1 MKTQTA
7 PTERKYYL
15 DWLRVAAIL
24 TVFIYH
30 STRFFDLGDWHIK
43 NPEVYRSVS
52 VFQGMMEIWMMPLIF
67 VISGASVF
75 YALNKGGAGKYF
87 KDKFLRLGVPL
98 IVAVFTHAS
107 WQVYLERVTH
117 LQFQGS
123 YLEFLP
129 HYFDGIYLDTGVG
142 GNFAFAGM
150 HLWYLLVLLVFS
162 AIFYPLF
169 CWLKGSG
176 QRFLNGLGNFLAKP
190 GAMYLLVVPLILV
203 EWATSDTPVDE
214 LDPGGWNFA
223 LYACFFL
230 SGFLLYGSERLQER
244 IRQARRVNLGI
255 GLVAIATLLFL
266 FLFAEQLNII
276 PLAEEID
283 NPIICLG
290 AWSLV
295 FAFLGSGMQRLNYS
309 TPALKYAN
317 EAVLPFYILHQ
328 SVLLTIGFLVVQWQI
343 PDLAKWLIIV
353 AASFTVI
360 MGLYELLIRR
370 INLLRFLFGMKRLPK
385 AAPVP
390 ARDRQMAG
398 EQAR

>member
-1 MKTQTA
+1 MNTQTA
-7 PTERKYYL
+7 LVERRYYL

-24 TVFIYH
+24 SVFIYH

-43 NPEVYRSVS
+43 NPDVYRSVS
-52 VFQGMMEIWMMPLIF
+52 ILQGMMEIWMMPLIF
-67 VISGASVF
+67 VISGISVF
-75 YALNKGGAGKYF
+75 YALNKGSAGKYF

-98 IVAVFTHAS
+98 LTAVFTHAS

-123 YLEFLP
+123 YFEFLP
-129 HYFDGIYLDTGVG
+129 HYFEGIYLDTGVG

-150 HLWYLLVLLVFS
+150 HLWYLLVLLVFC
-162 AIFYPLF
+162 ILFYPLF
-169 CWLKGSG
+169 RWLKGSG
-176 QRFLNGLGNFLAKP
+176 QGSLNGLADFLAKS
-190 GAMYLLVVPLILV
+190 GGMYLLVIPLILV
-203 EWATSDTPVDE
+203 EWATGDTPVDE

-230 SGFLLYGSERLQER
+230 SGFLLAGSRRLEER

-255 GLVAIATLLFL
+255 GLVAAATLLCL
-266 FLFAEQLNII
+266 FLFAERLNII

-283 NPIICLG
+283 NPIICLS
-290 AWSLV
+290 AWSLI
-295 FAFLGSGMQRLNYS
+295 FAFLGFGMQHLNYS

-328 SVLLTIGFLVVQWQI
+328 TVLLTIGFLVVQWQI
-343 PDLAKWLIIV
+343 PDLAKWLVIV
-353 AASFTVI
+353 TASFTVI
-360 MGLYELLIRR
+360 MVLYEFLIRG
-370 INLLRFLFGMKRLPK
+370 INPLRSLFGMKRLPK

-390 ARDRQMAG
+390 AQDRQMAG